1 MCSEK
6 IKNIVPKKGI
16 KYALYVDRVEF
27 NLYNDVNPN
36 ELEEDD
42 NLLELHLFDKNIEYR
57 YIKARNKAIRCL
69 IVDVDY
75 YLANSANYEDS
86 GELNICIDATKTT
99 NQTFDTNLK
108 IYRESY
114 EETVYVQE
122 GLNKKP
128 KLEDNQDSSKKVPE
142 TVDVINYIEYED
154 DLLKFVNYRLK
165 MNDKGGQKV

>member
-1 MCSEK
+1 M
-6 IKNIVPKKGI
+6 NINLAPESGVM
-16 KYALYVDRVEF
+16 YALYVDCVEF
-27 NLYNDVNPN
+27 KEYNDINPN
-36 ELEEDD
+36 DLENDN

-69 IVDVDY
+69 VVDADY
-75 YLANSANYEDS
+75 YLTNSANYEDS

-114 EETVYVQE
+114 EETVYVQKS
-122 GLNKKP
+122 LNKKP
-128 KLEDNQDSSKKVPE
+128 KLEDDIKGFENIPE
-142 TVDVINYIEYED
+142 TVDIINYIEYED
-154 DLLKFVNYRLK
+154 DLLKFINYRLK